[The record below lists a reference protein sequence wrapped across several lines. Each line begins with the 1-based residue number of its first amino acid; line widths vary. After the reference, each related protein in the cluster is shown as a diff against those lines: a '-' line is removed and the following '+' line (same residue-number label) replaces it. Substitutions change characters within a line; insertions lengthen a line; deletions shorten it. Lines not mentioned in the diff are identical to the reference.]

1 MIPPAGH
8 YQPFVRAGDTVHVSG
23 QVPRLPDGGYEPADV
38 ATETAL
44 ALRNLTAVV
53 RAAGGDLT
61 DVVKVTAYLTDAA
74 DFAEFDRAYAAHFG
88 EWKPART
95 TVVVGLRSVKVEV
108 DAVLHLPLTID
119 GGA

>member
-8 YQPFVRAGDTVHVSG
+8 YQPFVRAGDTVYVSG
-23 QVPRLPDGGYEPADV
+23 QVPRLPDGSYQPADV
-38 ATETAL
+38 ATETTLTLDNL
-44 ALRNLTAVV
+44 AVVV
-53 RAAGGDLT
+53 RAAGGDQT
-61 DVVKVTAYLTDAA
+61 CVVKVTAYLTDAA

-108 DAVLHLPLTID
+108 DAVLHLPSAGD